1 VGDDAWG
8 GAQKAAAYQQS
19 QSYLQEIQGIDQ
31 ADQDGGRF
39 HVLQEHLAAAS
50 RSSALE
56 QQGTYSHKTGQLDR
70 FVHATHR
77 LFSLSPQEDNQLLSL
92 IKTLTKEAKVKPDEF
107 KVNWGDFAKDFPG
120 RSAKQCRD
128 RWMNYLRPGLK
139 KGDWTTQEERIIMG
153 LHREIGSK

>member
-1 VGDDAWG
+1 
-8 GAQKAAAYQQS
+8 
-19 QSYLQEIQGIDQ
+19 
-31 ADQDGGRF
+31 
-39 HVLQEHLAAAS
+39 
-50 RSSALE
+50 
-56 QQGTYSHKTGQLDR
+56 
-70 FVHATHR
+70 
-77 LFSLSPQEDNQLLSL
+77 LSL